1 MSVKSKYLHL
11 HNASWLIKFFHI
23 CYLIEP
29 IKQFYH
35 QGIVMLIIKMRKE
48 RLKVFKKLGQD
59 HRVIKLNG
67 QALIQVFRSKFD
79 ALKRSSYIWKK
90 ENVFI
95 I

>member
-1 MSVKSKYLHL
+1 
-11 HNASWLIKFFHI
+11 
-23 CYLIEP
+23 
-29 IKQFYH
+29 
-35 QGIVMLIIKMRKE
+35 MRKE
-48 RLKVFKKLGQD
+48 RLKAFKKLGQD

-67 QALIQVFRSKFD
+67 QALIQVFKSEFD